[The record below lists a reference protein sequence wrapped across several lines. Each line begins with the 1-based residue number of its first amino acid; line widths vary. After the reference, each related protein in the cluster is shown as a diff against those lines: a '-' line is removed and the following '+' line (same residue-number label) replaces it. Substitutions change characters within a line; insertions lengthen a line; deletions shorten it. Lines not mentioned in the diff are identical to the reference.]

1 MNATNSTI
9 ATRKPGSRR
18 TYICS
23 SLVLGV
29 NPRSSP
35 GLSLGAF
42 FPILTSVLNLRLL
55 PPGRR
60 LVLFVID
67 RRVQPY
73 PWVVCDAEWQH
84 RLLGSRD
91 PSVVPR
97 RTPAVIIRLSIQ
109 DPQIIGVRH
118 GELGFKSA
126 EGVIRLRSS
135 VKSQCIEIAG
145 RQHRGIIFIDY
156 ALAGAAFEGVP
167 IALISDQ
174 GIVMPLPAAGKA
186 PSAGGAVTGVHGSLG
201 EDVQCIVLLR
211 IRREARSTRHG
222 FRCSGSPDS
231 LIPRTRDGS
240 INVSK
245 NAMDGISEHGLG

>member
-1 MNATNSTI
+1 MNGTNSTI
-9 ATRKPGSRR
+9 AIHKPGSRR

-29 NPRSSP
+29 DPRSSS

-42 FPILTSVLNLRLL
+42 FPILTSVFNLRLL

-84 RLLGSRD
+84 RLLGSRG
-91 PSVVPR
+91 PSIVPR

-126 EGVIRLRSS
+126 VGVIRLRSS
-135 VKSQCIEIAG
+135 VKSQRIEIAG
-145 RQHRGIIFIDY
+145 RQYRGIIFIDY
-156 ALAGAAFEGVP
+156 ALAGAPFKPV
-167 IALISDQ
+167 ALISDQ

-186 PSAGGAVTGVHGSLG
+186 PSAGGAVTGVHSSLG

-211 IRREARSTRHG
+211 IRREARSTRHV
-222 FRCSGSPDS
+222 FRCSGSSDS
-231 LIPRTRDGS
+231 LIPRTHDGS

-245 NAMDGISEHGLG
+245 NAMNGISEHGLG